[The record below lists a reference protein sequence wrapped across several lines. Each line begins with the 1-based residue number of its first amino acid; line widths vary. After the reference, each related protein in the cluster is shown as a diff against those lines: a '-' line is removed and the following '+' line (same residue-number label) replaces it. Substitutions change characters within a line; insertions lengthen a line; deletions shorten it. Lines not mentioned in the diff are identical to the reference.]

1 MRFNASPLLCP
12 HVMSLASRR
21 VEERSYFVTLAI
33 AAVDSQ
39 IGQSREIEYVQRAR

>member
-12 HVMSLASRR
+12 HVMSLAS
-21 VEERSYFVTLAI
+21 SGSKNGVTSSPLAI